1 MGKVKNVFTMA
12 ILYLIKNLLN
22 FSSRL
27 LPVFIIILS
36 LLKLSKVLV
45 DLNWYF
51 ILSIL
56 LIEVIL
62 VIFALA
68 FDSMFFK
75 NKKASDNAS
84 SSSSQDNSDTSE
96 IAVANKF
103 SILNIAVIFFAFL
116 GIIFVILK
124 LFNAVI
130 WSWIWVLSPL
140 WLSTALVLVILL
152 IFIIVFIVSALNKK
166 DKNKIEDNNSEAYS
180 SENSENNIEKTE
192 NTNNTENTSN
202 AENTENKT
210 E

>member
-12 ILYLIKNLLN
+12 TLYLIKNLLN

-36 LLKLSKVLV
+36 LLKVSKVLI
-45 DLNWYF
+45 DLSWYF
-51 ILSIL
+51 VLSML

-75 NKKASDNAS
+75 NKKASDNAESTS
-84 SSSSQDNSDTSE
+84 SNDTKEENSGTSE
-96 IAVANKF
+96 VAVANKF
-103 SILNIAVIFFAFL
+103 SVLNIAVVFFAFL

-124 LFNAVI
+124 LFKAVA
-130 WSWIWVLSPL
+130 WSWVWVLSPL
-140 WLSTALVLVILL
+140 WLSTALVLAILL
-152 IFIIVFIVSALNKK
+152 IFIIVFIASALSKK
-166 DKNKIEDNNSEAYS
+166 DKTKEEDSSTEQSS
-180 SENSENNIEKTE
+180 SENTENIEKI
-192 NTNNTENTSN
+192 
-202 AENTENKT
+202 ENTENKDNTDNKT

>member
-12 ILYLIKNLLN
+12 TLYLIKNLLN

-36 LLKLSKVLV
+36 LLKASKVLI
-45 DLNWYF
+45 DLSWYF
-51 ILSIL
+51 ILVIL

-84 SSSSQDNSDTSE
+84 SSSSNDTKEENAGTSE
-96 IAVANKF
+96 VAVANKF
-103 SILNIAVIFFAFL
+103 SVLNIAVIFFAFL

-124 LFNAVI
+124 LFKAVA
-130 WSWIWVLSPL
+130 WSWVWVLSPL
-140 WLSTALVLVILL
+140 WLSTALVLAILL
-152 IFIIVFIVSALNKK
+152 IFMIVFVASALSKK
-166 DKNKIEDNNSEAYS
+166 DKNKIEDNNSQEAS
-180 SENSENNIEKTE
+180 IEKSQLPE
-192 NTNNTENTSN
+192 NTNNTD
-202 AENTENKT
+202 NKT
-210 E
+210 ENTDKTE

>member
-12 ILYLIKNLLN
+12 TLYLIKNLLN

-36 LLKLSKVLV
+36 LLKVSKALIDLS
-45 DLNWYF
+45 WYF
-51 ILSIL
+51 VLSIL

-84 SSSSQDNSDTSE
+84 NSSSDNTKQENSGTSE
-96 IAVANKF
+96 VAVANKF
-103 SILNIAVIFFAFL
+103 SVLNIAVIFFAFL

-124 LFNAVI
+124 LFNAVP
-130 WSWIWVLSPL
+130 WSWVWVLSPL
-140 WLSTALVLVILL
+140 WLSTALVLAILL
-152 IFIIVFIVSALNKK
+152 IFIIVFIASALSKK
-166 DKNKIEDNNSEAYS
+166 DRSKIEDNNSEIPS
-180 SENSENNIEKTE
+180 SENSENNTEKTE
-192 NTNNTENTSN
+192 STN
-202 AENTENKT
+202 NTENKT